1 MQLLLHRH
9 VYKFKVN
16 MFTNRVGH
24 TMTCIDHQKFVGW
37 VFLMIIGSA
46 ITKTAINIFIA
57 A

>member
-1 MQLLLHRH
+1 
-9 VYKFKVN
+9 

-37 VFLMIIGSA
+37 VFLMIIIGSA